1 MPENITKASDTDIA
15 ITTTQIQT
23 ISLVQMKNRLKNLN
37 NQMTSLQGDIDL
49 VNSRISQAIALGV
62 TDIPIQTPVNIHST
76 P

>member
-37 NQMTSLQGDIDL
+37 NQMTTLQGDIDL

-62 TDIPIQTPVNIHST
+62 TDTPIQTPVNVHST